1 MKKNTYSHH
10 EKVNPK
16 TLIVDLLYKEEL
28 RVSRLFLVLSFLLSF
43 ALLFY
48 SSINFSCI
56 LSLTQNLFLPFLIV
70 KDVLSYYDL
79 KGQYE
84 KMKAGF
90 IVGVIA
96 GLIPATTINIVS
108 MIQYYL
114 LGNRSTAYS
123 ALGMNPPDMS
133 LEVLYT
139 EIGTQVIIGFGLV
152 LLSALAGVVSS
163 LMVRKK

>member
-1 MKKNTYSHH
+1 MNKKTYSHH
-10 EKVNPK
+10 ENLNPK

-79 KGQYE
+79 MGQYE

-96 GLIPATTINIVS
+96 GLIPAITINMVS

-123 ALGMNPPDMS
+123 ALGMNPPDIS

-152 LLSALAGVVSS
+152 FLSGLSGVISS
-163 LMVRKK
+163 LLTRKK